1 MTPYGLMRASPY
13 SHPHNVARSLS
24 LAAVKQGVKR
34 DAKGDTVLAQINP
47 HEAAMLIAAGGSGR
61 RDPRTGIIHFDPTGG
76 SNAGGAG
83 HAGDSG
89 NMGGKGGGG
98 GNANSGGTGRIGGGG
113 GFGPGHSGGGI
124 SGGDT
129 RADPGMPGGGTS
141 NPSFGGS
148 GAVGASYA
156 GHAYNPG
163 MNINLGRTLDGLAL
177 GLIPGAGIALSAANS
192 LFGPSWGPS
201 LNIGSG
207 WSPGSGSAT
216 STADGN
222 GMFGPAGMGRSPTNI
237 GQNGGGQ
244 GFQGGLGSVAGAP
257 GSPAGPVGTPG
268 GAGQPGAPGAIGG
281 PGAALGGVMAGLPS
295 QQSLPLQQNPYMPWR
310 QFMSYQNPA
319 NLGALPF
326 TTPYG

>member
-1 MTPYGLMRASPY
+1 MTPYSLMRASPY

-24 LAAVKQGVKR
+24 LAAVKQGIKR

-98 GNANSGGTGRIGGGG
+98 SGSIGGGIGGGG
-113 GFGPGHSGGGI
+113 RI
-124 SGGDT
+124 AGGDT

-148 GAVGASYA
+148 GAIGGDYR

-216 STADGN
+216 STANGN
-222 GMFGPAGMGRSPTNI
+222 GMFGPMGQGGSPLASQNRL
-237 GQNGGGQ
+237 GQDGRPLAGGGVP
-244 GFQGGLGSVAGAP
+244 GAPGGSVGPAGAP
-257 GSPAGPVGTPG
+257 GST
-268 GAGQPGAPGAIGG
+268 GQPGAPGATGG
-281 PGAALGGVMAGLPS
+281 PGAALGGVTAGLPG
-295 QQSLPLQQNPYMPWR
+295 QQPLPLQQNPYMPWR